1 MKHQITVLLGC
12 AMLLGA
18 CNKEN
23 VVETPTAPVAMSYKI
38 QPAKIGEL
46 RHFAEMKKAGTSF
59 RLSEESFSEEE
70 FWLYTE
76 SVVNSLVT
84 EFELKPDMTQER
96 AISYAFTGDEFSN
109 VNLVETIFE
118 IQNLILVDLENVQ
131 FDVDGTPFVH
141 LVDVE
146 WTPNNS
152 NPTIF
157 YIAGVVN
164 GIPPVNT
171 NPNFQMTFLPSS
183 CDSFAL
189 NGRMQRMMLSHW
201 ASQPNIANRFRPN
214 YLFSPP
220 MWQQNYIPCYT
231 YTEVS
236 SRTVRY
242 DDPNDRV
249 HYLVQGPSTIKLWHS
264 TVFGVNTVPVCVPD
278 VVNNILRNLLS
289 VARGTAETGISL
301 NPNPYNFN
309 NNINGLVLIGFSITP
324 RFAKSTDI
332 LIPNAQGN
340 QYEHW
345 HNVVYS
351 YGRQI
356 PCDAANE

>member
-1 MKHQITVLLGC
+1 
-12 AMLLGA
+12 MLLGA

-118 IQNLILVDLENVQ
+118 IQNLILADLENVQ

-189 NGRMQRMMLSHW
+189 NGRMQRMMLNHW

-220 MWQQNYIPCYT
+220 LWQQNYIPCYT
-231 YTEVS
+231 YTEVRR
-236 SRTVRY
+236 RTVDY
-242 DDPNDRV
+242 ADPNDRI
-249 HYLVQGPSTIKLWHS
+249 HYLVHGLSIKVWHR
-264 TVFGVNTVPVCVPD
+264 TTFGLTTVPECIPD
-278 VVNNILRNLLS
+278 VVNNTVRTLLGL
-289 VARGTAETGISL
+289 ARGTAETGISL
-301 NPNPYNFN
+301 NPNPYDFN

-324 RFAKSTDI
+324 ISVRSRDI
-332 LIPNAQGN
+332 AIPNAQEN
-340 QYEHW
+340 QRDHW
-345 HNVVYS
+345 HKVVYS

-356 PCDAANE
+356 PCNASNE